1 MCALLDHRRSH
12 RLSVRGDL
20 ALLVFATRGQQL
32 RVQLREIPRL
42 GHRHPVVPAKIA
54 GLIFNS
60 ALLVWF
66 LRRAEFAL
74 KSPVRAEGDE
84 ARGLLPA
91 MTPQDLLHR
100 TFQIV

>member
-12 RLSVRGDL
+12 RLSVPGDL

-54 GLIFNS
+54 GLIFDS
-60 ALLVWF
+60 ALGLSYRMQLVR
-66 LRRAEFAL
+66 LM
-74 KSPVRAEGDE
+74 SS
-84 ARGLLPA
+84 
-91 MTPQDLLHR
+91 DLG
-100 TFQIV
+100 FG